1 MAERIDHGLAR
12 AAANALRDQVVTGE
26 LRTRMRGLPAMLQT
40 SGLAATCAFLL
51 AKADNHNRNDAY
63 WLTAKTLLDEAA
75 KAAGIDPHPDP
86 GVTLDALSQ
95 ATGLQYVLAETHA
108 AMLALW
114 LSRLTQAKAIA
125 QGENK
130 K

>member
-1 MAERIDHGLAR
+1 MAERVDHGLAR
-12 AAANALRDQVVTGE
+12 AAADALRNRVVDPE

-51 AKADNHNRNDAY
+51 SKAKDHDPNDAY

-75 KAAGIDPHPDP
+75 SAVGVQPDP
-86 GVTLDALSQ
+86 DPRTMLETIARM
-95 ATGLQYVLAETHA
+95 TGQQYVVAETRA

-114 LSRLTQAKAIA
+114 LSRLTQAKATA
-125 QGENK
+125 AGEK